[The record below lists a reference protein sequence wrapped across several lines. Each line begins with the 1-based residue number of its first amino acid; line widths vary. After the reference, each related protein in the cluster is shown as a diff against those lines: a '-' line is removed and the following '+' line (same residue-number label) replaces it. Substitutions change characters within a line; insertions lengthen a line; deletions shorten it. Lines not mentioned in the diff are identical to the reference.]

1 MSRRKRGLFVANC
14 LILTVASFTFILLP
28 SSGAGASS
36 SPTLTVNPS
45 TGVRAE
51 QTVTAFGTNWPKGSA
66 RLFECSVNEP
76 SFDPSACHSISTFD
90 LTGSSWSKSFESIV
104 GTVGQAGNY
113 CLNPEGK
120 SFTCY
125 VEFQDGSTT
134 VSTPITFKAL
144 RIGGISSGGSY
155 ENGTS
160 VNIKLT
166 NFSSQQKFT
175 LEICPG
181 GDDGY
186 TQCGQPKNE
195 ETSRSGS
202 ASFPDYQLN
211 CVQIDPSGVC
221 YLVVTD
227 ASKPR
232 GPWSNVGFS
241 TYGL

>member
-1 MSRRKRGLFVANC
+1 MSRGKRGLFLTNC
-14 LILTVASFTFILLP
+14 LILSAASFTLIVLP

-51 QTVTAFGTNWPKGSA
+51 QTVTASGTNWPKGSA
-66 RLFECSVNEP
+66 RLFECGRSEPDFESSV
-76 SFDPSACHSISTFD
+76 CHSISTFD
-90 LTGSSWSKSFESIV
+90 LTRSSWSKSFESLV
-104 GTVGQAGNY
+104 GTVGQAGSY
-113 CLNPEGK
+113 CLDPEGK
-120 SFTCY
+120 PFTCY
-125 VEFQDGSTT
+125 VEFQDGDTT

-144 RIGGISSGGSY
+144 KIGGISNGGSY

-160 VNIKLT
+160 VHVTLA
-166 NFSSQQKFT
+166 NFPTRQKFT

-181 GDDGY
+181 GNDGY
-186 TQCGQPKNE
+186 TQCGQSKTQ
-195 ETSRSGS
+195 ETGASGS
-202 ASFPDYQLN
+202 ASFPNYQLN
-211 CVQIDPSGVC
+211 CVQIDPSGAC

-232 GPWSNVGFS
+232 GPWSDVGFS